1 MWNLEFCFFVSVCVW
16 VGGCLGTCVSVKNAF
31 QSSQLDDERFRYFV
45 SFQFMIFFKH
55 VQSIFWRTEGQG
67 MTWMF
72 VAIVY
77 TTNANL

>member
-1 MWNLEFCFFVSVCVW
+1 MWNLEFLFLVCV
-16 VGGCLGTCVSVKNAF
+16 VGGWVHARVC
-31 QSSQLDDERFRYFV
+31 LDDERFRYFV
-45 SFQFMIFFKH
+45 SLQFMIFFKH
-55 VQSIFWRTEGQG
+55 VQSIFRRTEGQG